1 MVNIITIIIVPTVL
15 FAVEVCMLGP
25 YQARGGSQLVFSDQL
40 LVWHNAVYIKIPFAG
55 CFSSTETEDRSF
67 NLRKLYLHEKE
78 SD

>member
-40 LVWHNAVYIKIPFAG
+40 LVWHNAVYIKIPFVG
-55 CFSSTETEDRSF
+55 CFSSTETEDLCMISLPR
-67 NLRKLYLHEKE
+67 
-78 SD
+78 